1 MPTLIIRTVVSNT
14 LRAASRGRAGLP
26 LAAGQA
32 VLLLAFAGSATAQQA
47 QTTAA
52 PPADTLEEVVVTG
65 IRHAVEQA
73 VEVKHDSDSIVE
85 AISAED
91 IGKLPDISIADSLA
105 RLPGVTAQRA
115 AGRES
120 AISVR
125 GTDPAFTNALLNGR
139 EQVSTGDNRD
149 IEFDQYPSELFSGV
163 VVHKTPDASLIGQ
176 GLAGTIDLQTT
187 RPLEYGKQA
196 LAFNARQERNS
207 NADLGANSTDTGY
220 RVSFS
225 YIDQFVDNT
234 LGLTI
239 GYARLKT
246 PLATQ
251 GEGAY
256 GPWHL
261 NCNTANCDSYNYHA
275 DVPTNV
281 WVTNGMKVRAD
292 MGQEVRDGAMATLEW
307 RPNASFTS
315 TLDAYYTKSD
325 TTDDARSLEWN
336 LGNYPA
342 TVLYSD
348 LVIRDNS
355 LVGANVDHV
364 RPLVRNF
371 QFITDDKIQSLGWNN
386 KVLMSDWTLIGDLSW
401 SKATRDQFQPETNAQ
416 YGTCRGAGDP
426 TANPPIPDDYSCY
439 DTGQFLLSA
448 QQVPSATFVKNYADP
463 TQIEFGPTIYGA
475 GYVKKPHVEDE
486 LKSARIDL
494 GHTGFGWFRDF
505 TASINYSDRTKN
517 KVSPENGLNTLAPG
531 AVSIGSQYLLNP
543 TNLSYAGLGNVL
555 AWDVPGVLGAYYQPI
570 TYHVATDPGYA
581 YLVGK
586 AWGVEE
592 KVSTTSLRGTLDHVI
607 SDDVTLRGN
616 VGIQLI
622 GTDQRST
629 GYAIDETRG
638 GAVTPVSAG
647 KKYWDV
653 LPQFNFAFVLPDA
666 QITRLGIARE
676 MARPRMD
683 QLKDAIDEGVANSGL
698 SQPGG
703 SAGNPYLNP
712 WRADAFDLSYEKYFA
727 GNKGY
732 FSTAVFFKNLKSYIY
747 DSTNASYD
755 FSKLIAGLPANYF
768 SQGCP
773 DANGHLGPGC
783 PVINPIGSLQ
793 LPVNGSGGKLKG
805 IEFSLSLP
813 GEMLGET
820 LRGFGALFSLSQT
833 SSNIEINDP
842 PAGSN
847 SLISTNG
854 LGVIPLPG
862 LSKTVWNATFYY
874 ENSGFAARIATNA
887 RSKYIGEITN
897 FSNDRTFQYV
907 KGNQITDFQTSYEW
921 QEGRMKGFMVLF
933 QINNLTNEPYVSY
946 QQTEARIIDYQTYGK
961 QFLLGFNYKH

>member
-1 MPTLIIRTVVSNT
+1 MPTLNIRSLVSAA
-14 LRAASRGRAGLP
+14 LRASRRDAPRLP
-26 LAAGQA
+26 VA
-32 VLLLAFAGSATAQQA
+32 AGSAFMLLALAGTAHAQQA
-47 QTTAA
+47 SGSSGTA
-52 PPADTLEEVVVTG
+52 PPNDTLEEVVVTG
-65 IRHAVEQA
+65 IRHAVQQA
-73 VEVKHDSDSIVE
+73 VEVKHDSGSIVE

-91 IGKLPDISIADSLA
+91 IGKLPDISIADSLS

-115 AGRES
+115 AGRQS

-149 IEFDQYPSELFSGV
+149 IEFDQYPSELFSGAI
-163 VVHKTPDASLIGQ
+163 VHKTPDSSLIGQ
-176 GLAGTIDLQTT
+176 GLAGTINLQTT

-196 LAFNARQERNS
+196 FAFNARQERNS
-207 NADLGANSTDTGY
+207 NADLGANSVDNGY

-225 YIDQFVDNT
+225 YVDQFVDNT
-234 LGLTI
+234 FGVAI

-251 GEGAY
+251 GVGAY

-261 NCNTANCDSYNYHA
+261 NDPAVDGYNYHA
-275 DVPTNV
+275 DIPLDT

-292 MGQEVRDGAMATLEW
+292 MGDEIRDGAMATLEW
-307 RPNASFTS
+307 RPNDHFTS

-336 LGNYPA
+336 LGNYP
-342 TVLYSD
+342 TVVEYSN

-355 LVGANVDHV
+355 VVGATIDHV

-371 QFITDDKIQSLGWNN
+371 QFVTDDKIQALGWNN
-386 KVLMSDWTLIGDLSW
+386 KFGVGNWTLIADLSW

-416 YGTCRGAGDP
+416 YGTCAGNG
-426 TANPPIPDDYSCY
+426 NPPAVPADYSCY
-439 DTGQFLLSA
+439 DTGQFLLSS
-448 QQVPSATFVKNYADP
+448 QQMPSATFAKNYADP
-463 TQIEFGPTIYGA
+463 TQIAFGPTIYGA

-486 LKSARIDL
+486 LKSARFDVA
-494 GHTGFGWFRDF
+494 HDGFGWFHDF
-505 TASINYSDRTKN
+505 TGSINYSDRTKN
-517 KVSPENGLNTLAPG
+517 KVSPENNLNTLAAG
-531 AVSIGSQYLLNP
+531 AVSIGSQYLLNG
-543 TNLSYAGLGNVL
+543 TNLGYAGLGNAL
-555 AWDVPGVLGAYYQPI
+555 AWDVPSVLAAYYQPI

-592 KVSTTSLRGTLDHVI
+592 KVSTTSLRASLDHAI
-607 SDDVTLRGN
+607 SSEVTLKGN
-616 VGIQLI
+616 IGVQII
-622 GTDQRST
+622 GTDQRSN
-629 GYAIDETRG
+629 GYSIDETRG
-638 GAVTPVSAG
+638 GAVTAVSAG

-653 LPQFNFAFVLPDA
+653 LPQFNFAFMIPDD
-666 QITRLGIARE
+666 QIVRVGIARE

-683 QLKDAIDEGVANSGL
+683 QLKDAADEGIGTSGGH
-698 SQPGG
+698 PGG
-703 SAGNPYLNP
+703 SAGNPFLNP
-712 WRADAFDLSYEKYFA
+712 WRADAFDVSYEKYFA

-747 DSTNASYD
+747 DTTNANYD
-755 FSKLIAGLPANYF
+755 FSQLLGNLPPNYF
-768 SQGCP
+768 GAGCP
-773 DANGHLGPGC
+773 NASGQYAATC
-783 PVINPIGSLQ
+783 PQFFAAGSLRQ
-793 LPVNGSGGKLKG
+793 PENGSGGKLKG

-820 LRGFGALFSLSQT
+820 LRGFGAIFSLSET
-833 SSNIEINDP
+833 SSNITINDP
-842 PAGSN
+842 PGGSN

-854 LGVIPLPG
+854 LGIIPLPG
-862 LSKTVWNATFYY
+862 LSKTVWNTTFYY
-874 ENSGFAARIATNA
+874 ENNGFSARIATNA

-907 KGNQITDFQTSYEW
+907 KGNEITDFQTSYEW
-921 QEGRMKGFMVLF
+921 QQGRMKNFMILF
-933 QINNLTNEPYVSY
+933 QVNNLTNAPYVSY
-946 QQTEARIIDYQTYGK
+946 QQSEARIIDYQTYGK

>member
-1 MPTLIIRTVVSNT
+1 MKKSNGKFGQ
-14 LRAASRGRAGLP
+14 RALQP
-26 LAAGQA
+26 LAI
-32 VLLLAFAGSATAQQA
+32 LATGCVIMLFAGTDVLAQQA
-47 QTTAA
+47 PTAPAESA
-52 PPADTLEEVVVTG
+52 PLAEVVVTG
-65 IRHAVEQA
+65 IRHAVQEA
-73 VEVKHDSDSIVE
+73 VEVKHDSGSIVE

-91 IGKLPDISIADSLA
+91 IGKLPDISIADSLS

-115 AGRES
+115 AGRAS

-149 IEFDQYPSELFSGV
+149 IEFDQYPSELFSGA

-187 RPLEYGKQA
+187 RPLEYGKRA
-196 LAFNARQERNS
+196 LAVNARGERNS

-220 RVSFS
+220 RLSFS
-225 YIDQFVDNT
+225 FIDQYADNT

-256 GPWHL
+256 GPWHT
-261 NCNTANCDSYNYHA
+261 NCNTAGCDGFNYHA
-275 DVPTNV
+275 DIPTGV
-281 WVTNGMKVRAD
+281 YVTNGMKVRAD
-292 MGQEVRDGAMATLEW
+292 MGEEVRDGALATLEW
-307 RPNASFTS
+307 RPNESFTS

-342 TVLYSD
+342 TVLYSNE
-348 LVIRDNS
+348 VIVDNS
-355 LVGANVDHV
+355 LVSATVNHV

-371 QFITDDKIQSLGWNN
+371 QFITNDKIEALGWNN
-386 KVLMSDWTLIGDLSW
+386 KFKAGDWTLIGDLSY

-416 YGTCRGAGDP
+416 YGTCAGNG
-426 TANPPIPDDYSCY
+426 NPPAIPADFSCY
-439 DTGQFLLSA
+439 DTGQFSLTSG
-448 QQVPSATFVKNYADP
+448 QVPTATFAKNYADP

-475 GYVKKPHVEDE
+475 GYVKKPHVQDE
-486 LKSARIDL
+486 LKSARVDL
-494 GHTGFGWFRDF
+494 SHSGYGWFHDF
-505 TASINYSDRTKN
+505 TAGVNYSDRTKD
-517 KVSPENGLNTLAPG
+517 KQSPENNLNTLAPG
-531 AVSIGSQYLLNP
+531 AVSIGSQYLLSP

-555 AWDVPGVLGAYYQPI
+555 AWNVPGVLAAYYQPI
-570 TYHVATDPGYA
+570 TYFTATDPGKA

-586 AWGVEE
+586 AWGVRE
-592 KVSTTSLRGTLDHVI
+592 KVTTASLRGSLDHEL
-607 SDDVTLRGN
+607 SADVTLKGN
-616 VGIQLI
+616 IGVQII
-622 GTDQRST
+622 GTDQRSN
-629 GYAIDETRG
+629 GYSIDETRG
-638 GAVTPVSAG
+638 GIVTPVSAG
-647 KKYWDV
+647 KKYTDV
-653 LPQFNFAFVLPDA
+653 LPQFNFAFLLPDD
-666 QITRLGIARE
+666 QVVRVGIARE

-683 QLKDAIDEGVANSGL
+683 QLKDAYDEGIGTGGGN
-698 SQPGG
+698 PGG
-703 SAGNPYLNP
+703 SAGNPFLNP

-732 FSTAVFFKNLKSYIY
+732 FSAAAFFKNLKSYIY
-747 DSTNASYD
+747 NSTNANFD
-755 FSKLIAGLPANYF
+755 FSQLLGNIPPNYF
-768 SQGCP
+768 GTGCP
-773 DANGHLGPGC
+773 NAAGQYVGAPGPC
-783 PVINPIGSLQ
+783 PAFATTGSLSQ
-793 LPVNGSGGKLKG
+793 PLNGSGGKLKG
-805 IEFSLSLP
+805 VEFSLSLP

-820 LRGFGALFSLSQT
+820 LRGFGALLSMSQT
-833 SSNIEINDP
+833 SSNIEIKDP
-842 PAGSN
+842 PGGSS

-874 ENSGFAARIATNA
+874 ENNGFSARIATNA

-921 QEGRMKGFMVLF
+921 QEGRMKGVMVLF

-946 QQTEARIIDYQTYGK
+946 QATEARIIDYQTYGK
-961 QFLLGFNYKH
+961 QFLLGFNYKIQ